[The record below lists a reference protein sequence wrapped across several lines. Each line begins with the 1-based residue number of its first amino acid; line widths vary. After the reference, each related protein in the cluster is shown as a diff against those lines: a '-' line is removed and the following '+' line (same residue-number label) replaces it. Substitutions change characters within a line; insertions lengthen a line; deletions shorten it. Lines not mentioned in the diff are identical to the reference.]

1 MNNKAKKILI
11 IGGVIIVIIVGSIFA
26 YKKTHK
32 NDIEL
37 GKIEYKNHKY
47 QPKPKENNNSND
59 EKPKEE
65 NKVVEE
71 EKNPNENLKANNDD
85 LKAADKAD
93 FGQYP
98 FTKFKKENSK
108 LLEGPEVNEYKK
120 LTADHVNNFIRE
132 LEKAK
137 QSGQTGMTDGVQKE
151 LNSFF
156 IERDTSKFSRMVND
170 IMADDKELSTSPDDI
185 LVFANDDPTYETNKP
200 TLIGIRCKCNGN
212 EIVYYLQ
219 GLAIMNKNAESFL
232 PFATVEAEDV
242 E

>member
-11 IGGVIIVIIVGSIFA
+11 IGGVIIVIIAGSVFA

-32 NDIEL
+32 SDVEL

-47 QPKPKENNNSND
+47 QPKPKENNNTND
-59 EKPKEE
+59 EKPKEK
-65 NKVVEE
+65 NKIVEE
-71 EKNPNENLKANNDD
+71 TDPNKNLKANDND

-108 LLEGPEVNEYKK
+108 LLEGPEVNDYKK
-120 LTADHVNNFIRE
+120 LTAEHVNNFIKE

-137 QSGQTGMTDGVQKE
+137 QSGQTGMTAGVQKE

-156 IERDTSKFSRMVND
+156 IERDTSKFSRMVNE
-170 IMADDKELSTSPDDI
+170 IMSEDKELSTSPDDI

-219 GLAIMNKNAESFL
+219 GLAIMDRNAESFL
-232 PFATVEAEDV
+232 PFAIVEAEDV